1 MIKFPFTHSQIECKQ
16 YAKPPNILC
25 VVQFTIYSAVC
36 LQCILKYVAYAVI
49 NIHTYALNLSTIIL
63 VSSAYTIFH
72 PY

>member
-1 MIKFPFTHSQIECKQ
+1 MVVQLGLSIQIEC

-36 LQCILKYVAYAVI
+36 QCILKYVAYAVI